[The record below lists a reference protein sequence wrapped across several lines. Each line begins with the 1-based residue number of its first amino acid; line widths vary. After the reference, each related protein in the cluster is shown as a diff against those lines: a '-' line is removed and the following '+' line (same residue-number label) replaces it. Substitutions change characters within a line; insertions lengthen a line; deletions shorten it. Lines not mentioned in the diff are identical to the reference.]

1 MNTFSA
7 RTLTLSLALAAFML
21 FAITTLPVGARAEST
36 EYGAS
41 DAIFTVDVPND
52 WIAKSNKNGVALTS
66 KDKEST
72 LGLLAYPANGMT
84 IDAFVADALQNIGLK
99 NAKKQRDGSFL
110 ITDGKNTMD
119 MTVLITQKDK
129 HFVIVI
135 TAGPDK
141 KGMQAIANS
150 LELKKIP
157 EKSNETAKEAPQK

>member
-52 WIAKSNKNGVALTS
+52 WTAKSNKNGVALTS

-99 NAKKQRDGSFL
+99 NAKKQKKRRKDRSNYE
-110 ITDGKNTMD
+110 KNR
-119 MTVLITQKDK
+119 
-129 HFVIVI
+129 
-135 TAGPDK
+135 
-141 KGMQAIANS
+141 
-150 LELKKIP
+150 
-157 EKSNETAKEAPQK
+157 